1 MQNEWDLGVKAAC
14 LAYNTTV
21 HSSTGQTP
29 FFATFGRE
37 AIVPIHWVYPIPRP
51 DAEKDVS
58 AWTETIQE
66 RFQTA
71 YAGMRERQQQ
81 MVRRNA
87 QYYKPIENQFNIGQW
102 VWIFDPRI
110 IPGSCDKL
118 RSYWAGPYKI
128 VRLLAPALAEVI
140 AVYEQGKPRI
150 VSLDILKEFRG
161 ENNVHGLPSDPPHP
175 AFVGGDEITEIP
187 SSGFERPIT
196 EEIKKLERQADKRE
210 RDPGDRRETAGQA
223 EQQVIRQTDR
233 ETQITSSCEMNR
245 GGTPPSRSG
254 RGGGNARRR

>member
-1 MQNEWDLGVKAAC
+1 MELFSELKILHTRTPPYNPSSNIVEQSHRSILSILRTMGREMQNEWDLGVKAAC

-51 DAEKDVS
+51 EAEKDVS

-87 QYYKPIENQFNIGQW
+87 QYYKPILNQFNVGQW
-102 VWIFDPRI
+102 VWIFDPKI

-118 RSYWAGPYKI
+118 RSFWAGPYKI
-128 VRLLAPALAEVI
+128 VRLMAPVLAEVI

-150 VSLDILKEFRG
+150 V
-161 ENNVHGLPSDPPHP
+161 
-175 AFVGGDEITEIP
+175 
-187 SSGFERPIT
+187 
-196 EEIKKLERQADKRE
+196 
-210 RDPGDRRETAGQA
+210 
-223 EQQVIRQTDR
+223 
-233 ETQITSSCEMNR
+233 
-245 GGTPPSRSG
+245 
-254 RGGGNARRR
+254 

>member
-1 MQNEWDLGVKAAC
+1 
-14 LAYNTTV
+14 V

-37 AIVPIHWVYPIPRP
+37 AIVPIHWVYPIPKP
-51 DAEKDVS
+51 DVEKDVS

-81 MVRRNA
+81 TVRRNA
-87 QYYKPIENQFNIGQW
+87 QYYKPILNQFNIGQW
-102 VWIFDPRI
+102 VWIFDPSI

-118 RSYWAGPYKI
+118 RSYCAGPYKI
-128 VRLLAPALAEVI
+128 VRLMAPVLAEVI
-140 AVYEQGKPRI
+140 AVYEQGKPRR

-175 AFVGGDEITEIP
+175 SFQGGDKITEIP
-187 SSGFERPIT
+187 SSELERPIT
-196 EEIKKLERQADKRE
+196 ERIKSQERQLDRRE
-210 RDPGDRRETAGQA
+210 RGLRDRKETAGQT
-223 EQQVIRQTDR
+223 EPQEIKQTDR
-233 ETQITSSCEMNR
+233 ETQITSSCEET
-245 GGTPPSRSG
+245 GGVHTPP
-254 RGGGNARRR
+254 

>member
-1 MQNEWDLGVKAAC
+1 MDQTVSELKILHTRTPHYNPSSNIVERWHRTIVSILRTKGREMQNEWDLGIKAPC

-37 AIVPIHWVYPIPRP
+37 VIVPIHWVYPIPRQ

-71 YAGMRERQQQ
+71 YAGMRDRQQQ

-87 QYYKPIENQFNIGQW
+87 QYYKPILNQFNLGQW
-102 VWIFDPRI
+102 V
-110 IPGSCDKL
+110 L
-118 RSYWAGPYKI
+118 
-128 VRLLAPALAEVI
+128 VRLLAPALAEVM

-150 VSLDILKEFRG
+150 VSLDIFKEFRG
-161 ENNVHGLPSDPPHP
+161 ENNVHGLPSDPTHP
-175 AFVGGDEITEIP
+175 AFQGGDEITEIP
-187 SSGFERPIT
+187 SSELEKPIT
-196 EEIKKLERQADKRE
+196 EGINNPERQSDKRE
-210 RDPGDRRETAGQA
+210 RDPGDRRDAQLHDVRIIFF
-223 EQQVIRQTDR
+223 Q
-233 ETQITSSCEMNR
+233 
-245 GGTPPSRSG
+245 
-254 RGGGNARRR
+254 